1 MEQQTE
7 ISGGG
12 SGRVMHGSAR
22 WIRWVVIFIV
32 GALAVWYVCDHF
44 GRWKDRF
51 VARKFRTV
59 EAGRI
64 YASGQ
69 INRHL
74 IRQILIDNQIKEIV
88 CLVADDP
95 SDPDVAAELQAVRD
109 LSIKRFDYSLSG
121 DGTGD
126 IHAYA
131 EAVARMK
138 EAVDQGKP
146 ILVHCSS
153 GAQRSNG
160 AVYFYRVLVQGRTA
174 DDAAAEMIRNGH
186 NPSANPALI
195 PYLNS
200 HIGELSALLVRK
212 SVIDHVPNPLP
223 QIHHE

>member
-1 MEQQTE
+1 MDQQLE
-7 ISGGG
+7 MSGPQSTQRGHR
-12 SGRVMHGSAR
+12 SVHVWR
-22 WIRWVVIFIV
+22 WGIV
-32 GALAVWYVCDHF
+32 AVLAALAIWYVCDHF

-59 EAGRI
+59 EAGQI

-69 INRHL
+69 IDRHL
-74 IRQILIDNQIKEIV
+74 IRQILIDHQIKEIV

-95 SDPDVAAELQAVRD
+95 SDPDVAAELQAARD
-109 LSIKRFDYSLSG
+109 LGIERFDYPLAG

-131 EAVARMK
+131 QAVARMK
-138 EAVDQGKP
+138 EAVDRGKP

-160 AVYFYRVLVQGRTA
+160 AVYFFRVLVQGRGA
-174 DDAAAEMIRNGH
+174 DDAAAEMMRYGH
-186 NPSANPALI
+186 NPRANPALI

-200 HIGELSALLVRK
+200 HIGELAALLVQK
-212 SVIDHVPNPLP
+212 SVIDHVPDPLP
-223 QIHHE
+223 QIHHD